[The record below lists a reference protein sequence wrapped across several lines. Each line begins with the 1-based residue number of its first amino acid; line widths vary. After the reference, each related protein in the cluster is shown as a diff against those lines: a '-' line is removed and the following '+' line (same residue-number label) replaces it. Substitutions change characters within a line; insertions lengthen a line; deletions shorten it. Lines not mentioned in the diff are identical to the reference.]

1 MSKLF
6 KACFG
11 LAIFIAFYIFGYSGT
26 ALIHGTFFQPQ
37 PTQEIDIGVLVELYS
52 QRHPDATPW
61 ETCEQEVN

>member
-11 LAIFIAFYIFGYSGT
+11 LVIFMAFYIFGYSGT

-37 PTQEIDIGVLVELYS
+37 PTQEIDIAGLAEFYA
-52 QRHPDATPW
+52 QQHPDATPW

>member
-11 LAIFIAFYIFGYSGT
+11 LVIFMAFYIFGYSGT

-37 PTQEIDIGVLVELYS
+37 PTQKVDIGVLAELYS

>member
-11 LAIFIAFYIFGYSGT
+11 LVIFMAFYIFGYSGT
-26 ALIHGTFFQPQ
+26 ALIHGTFLQPQ
-37 PTQEIDIGVLVELYS
+37 PIQEIDIGVLAELYS

-61 ETCEQEVN
+61 ETCEQEIN

>member
-11 LAIFIAFYIFGYSGT
+11 TVIFIAFYIFGYSGT

-37 PTQEIDIGVLVELYS
+37 PTQEIDIGVLAELYS

-61 ETCEQEVN
+61 ETCEQEIN